1 MERQQA
7 LEDLFFAVRNHLLN
21 CGRNV
26 STAEFVASKFVNDS
40 EKLGQSIEDIKSM
53 RNVFIA

>member
-7 LEDLFFAVRNHLLN
+7 LEDLFFAVRKHLLN

-26 STAEFVASKFVNDS
+26 STAEFVASKVVNDS